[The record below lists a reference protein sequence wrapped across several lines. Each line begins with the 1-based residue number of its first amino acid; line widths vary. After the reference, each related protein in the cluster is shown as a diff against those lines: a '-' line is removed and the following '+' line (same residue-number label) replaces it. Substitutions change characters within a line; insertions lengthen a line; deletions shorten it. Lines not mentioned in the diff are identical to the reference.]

1 MKILAFSDTHLHK
14 KCLDLIK
21 ENAKNVDFLICAG
34 DISWFSRGLKEV
46 LKDLDNSIDK
56 PLYIIPGNHEEAAQL
71 EKVCESLKN
80 VIYMHRKTKRIG
92 DYIFFFWGEGGF
104 MQVNKALEHA
114 TERFKERLKK
124 EDKVIFI
131 THGPP
136 FQTALDF
143 LDWAGHVGCKSQRKF
158 LLEIKPVL
166 HISGHL
172 HENFHQRQLFN
183 NKTILLNPGPE
194 GTIIEV

>member
-14 KCLDLIK
+14 QCLDLIK
-21 ENAKNVDFLICAG
+21 ENSKKVDFLICAG

-46 LKDLDNSIDK
+46 LKDLDTHIDK
-56 PLYIIPGNHEEAAQL
+56 AIYIIPGNHEEAVQL
-71 EKVCESLKN
+71 EKICEPLKH
-80 VIYMHRKTKRIG
+80 VTYMHRKAKKIG
-92 DYIFFFWGEGGF
+92 DYIFFFWGGGGF
-104 MQVNKALEHA
+104 AQNNPALERA
-114 TERFKERLKK
+114 TEKFKEKLKK

-136 FQTALDF
+136 YKTELDF

-172 HENFHQRQLFN
+172 HENFHKKQQLQ
-183 NKTILLNPGPE
+183 KTLLVNPGPE